1 MSGKF
6 AASTS
11 VSVAASKAEIERI
24 VERYGAGQFM
34 SAWSQD
40 KAIIAFV
47 MEERQVRFTLE
58 MPDKTERRFTHHS
71 RSARTPEAALKEWEQ
86 ACRQRWRALALVIKA
101 KLEAVESGIA
111 IFEDEFLANIV
122 MPNGRTVGEEAR
134 PMIAEAYRTR
144 EMPSLLPDYSG
155 EGSNNG

>member
-71 RSARTPEAALKEWEQ
+71 RGARTPEAALKEWEQ
-86 ACRQRWRALALVIKA
+86 ACRQKWRALAEKVGPEFSLIDRRCRCRLTPGCDGWNRFDFKA
-101 KLEAVESGIA
+101 GV
-111 IFEDEFLANIV
+111 F
-122 MPNGRTVGEEAR
+122 R
-134 PMIAEAYRTR
+134 PMSTPEGREAEISRDR
-144 EMPSLLPDYSG
+144 SG
-155 EGSNNG
+155 KA